1 MLVAKSDLSLSLNSF
16 KIAPE
21 SNPLEE
27 MGSIEDLAAEMC
39 TVSLALDSHRMYI
52 IVIDAPPAEYEV
64 EARNLASSD
73 SIGLEIINAVREWHH
88 RHSGNRK
95 KGSNSGHVLCAD
107 GSAVGGQGKGG
118 SRGNT
123 KGGRR

>member
-64 EARNLASSD
+64 EAWNLASCD
-73 SIGLEIINAVREWHH
+73 TIGREEIIKAVRERHH
-88 RHSGNRK
+88 RVSGNRK
-95 KGSNSGHVLCAD
+95 KGSS
-107 GSAVGGQGKGG
+107 
-118 SRGNT
+118 SRHALYAGDVPVAMAAAP
-123 KGGRR
+123 KPPKVVPQ